1 MLEIEGVCNHDISY
15 FSYNS
20 RVLYDVLGRRKG
32 ALIGYA
38 VLITATFIASAPTN
52 EYVFIACRVLQ
63 GMGLGWIGAFY
74 RAGDSISLISV
85 YKLMTKVMSHIT
97 QLMAVTIPQGWGC
110 LPASLACSC

>member
-1 MLEIEGVCNHDISY
+1 MILVTLATIPGFY
-15 FSYNS
+15 T
-20 RVLYDVLGRRKG
+20 RDVLGRRKG

-85 YKLMTKVMSHIT
+85 YKFPTKVMSHT
-97 QLMAVTIPQGWGC
+97 LLMAVTNPQGWGC
-110 LPASLACSC
+110 LPASLACLC